1 MSQRANRHQR
11 RPSQGVFVI
20 PDNLTAPLPEEI
32 APPPPAAQAPPH
44 PQPEKSSGGGV
55 HLPPQPPPKP
65 AEEMPISDRS
75 SKG

>member
-20 PDNLTAPLPEEI
+20 PDNLSAPLPEDI
-32 APPPPAAQAPPH
+32 APPQAATQPPH
-44 PQPEKSSGGGV
+44 PPQDRLGGGV
-55 HLPPQPPPKP
+55 HLPPQPPAKP

-75 SKG
+75 IKG